1 MALRQPDS
9 ETSSSTPTRL
19 SFLIGPQREFC
30 RAWPNQETVMV
41 QGAHFLQEEAPD
53 EVGEAL
59 ARFVANVRAGAM
71 G

>member
-1 MALRQPDS
+1 
-9 ETSSSTPTRL
+9 
-19 SFLIGPQREFC
+19 
-30 RAWPNQETVMV
+30 MV
-41 QGAHFLQEEAPD
+41 KGAHFLQEEAPD

>member
-1 MALRQPDS
+1 M
-9 ETSSSTPTRL
+9 
-19 SFLIGPQREFC
+19 I
-30 RAWPNQETVMV
+30 

-53 EVGEAL
+53 EVGKAL